1 MGGACSDEQPQRRRV
16 QSVENYRARK
26 PSEAMSINTEKAPFD
41 DTVRSIPDNAALEA
55 MSEEVIL
62 LSTRNANLEQE
73 LDEMRSQ
80 IERNLDVADPDNL
93 SIEILTLCKTLK
105 IEVNAILMNDKVT
118 DSIDI
123 AIDILEIDTDFEYLM
138 RVNDNKQLFLLLD
151 YLKKKRMTDTIQ
163 RVVAM
168 EVFRTYYESIN
179 VQDDEEGGTGS
190 AAPKDPELEAVYT
203 FCTDQLNVDSKRL
216 SDIDDI
222 VRKRVR
228 IEQRIG
234 TDIFD

>member
-1 MGGACSDEQPQRRRV
+1 
-16 QSVENYRARK
+16 
-26 PSEAMSINTEKAPFD
+26 MSINTEKAPFD

-138 RVNDNKQLFLLLD
+138 RVNENKQLFLLLD